1 MSRNYQDSE
10 RDKLSNRPSTRKS
23 NKKFNEDNN
32 VSERILENDI
42 KIFMRNL
49 EGVVNSISAKQNLK
63 NSDRVNY
70 FSESKKSEISNIQ
83 KIDFSKIDRSNIK
96 VGLNNRDKIIRTAN
110 LSQDQDR
117 LSHEKIREARS
128 IVKGFKESS
137 ITIKTREKYKKLSDR
152 LDRNKLAP
160 EKISGTK
167 NSFYVYRAAEIFRN
181 KVELKSALR
190 DRDKALRERDS
201 ANRVKNI
208 EAVKNA
214 EQRVIKSLEFF
225 SKYQPGGTREEN
237 LKRENV
243 LRVTENSDRSNAKR
257 ESISKIPSDWREKVW
272 REIAPRDRDALA
284 VTAITGLRP
293 SELERGVRIR
303 KNGEN
308 FEFRIRG
315 TKVDNLRKKGQEFR
329 VIKVAIKDL
338 RESSEGQHLL
348 SAQRNVSREVK
359 IEQSAKAFT
368 ARINR
373 AGERAM
379 PQVGEKVSPYSY
391 RHAFSARL
399 KSDNR
404 SPQEIAKA
412 MGHRAERSQ
421 QEYGRKSQA
430 KNAGNGGIVSAS
442 AARPV
447 RSRC

>member
-10 RDKLSNRPSTRKS
+10 RDGLSNRPSTRKS
-23 NKKFNEDNN
+23 RKKFNENNN
-32 VSERILENDI
+32 VSERIVENDI
-42 KIFMRNL
+42 KSFMHNL
-49 EGVVNSISAKQNLK
+49 EGLVNSISPKNHFK
-63 NSDRVNY
+63 NSDRKNY
-70 FSESKKSEISNIQ
+70 FEEPKNFELSNIK
-83 KIDFSKIDRSNIK
+83 KINFSKIDRSNIK
-96 VGLNNRDKIIRTAN
+96 AGLINRDKIDRIVTR
-110 LSQDQDR
+110 SQNQDM
-117 LSHEKIREARS
+117 LSHEKIREARN
-128 IVKGFKESS
+128 IVRGFKESS
-137 ITIKTREKYKKLSDR
+137 ISIKTREKYKKLSER
-152 LDRNKLAP
+152 LDVNKSTP

-181 KVELKSALR
+181 KIELKSALR
-190 DRDKALRERDS
+190 DRDNALREKDS
-201 ANRVKNI
+201 ASRVKNI
-208 EAVKNA
+208 EAVKSA

-225 SKYQPGGTREEN
+225 SRYQPGGTREEN

-243 LRVTENSDRSNAKR
+243 LRVTKNSDRSNAKR
-257 ESISKIPSDWREKVW
+257 ESISRIPSDWREKVW
-272 REIAPRDRDALA
+272 KELAPRDRDALA

-293 SELERGVRIR
+293 SELEGGVRIR

-308 FEFRIRG
+308 FEFRIKG
-315 TKVDNLRKKGQEFR
+315 TKVDKVRQKGQEFR
-329 VIKVAIKDL
+329 IINVTIKDL
-338 RESSEGQHLL
+338 SESSEGRHLL
-348 SAQRNVSREVK
+348 NAQRNVSREVK

-399 KSDNR
+399 KSANR
-404 SPQEIAKA
+404 SPEEIAKA

-430 KNAGNGGIVSAS
+430 KNAGSGGIASAS

-447 RSRC
+447 RSRR